1 MSKVQAHT
9 HIYLYV
15 LICVYIHTHILTYIC
30 IRTCIYIRV
39 YIYVFDVAMSYFEQ
53 HPELGRHDT
62 RNNHGNKT
70 HRQSKSHDTGE
81 KVHRPFD
88 HNRELA
94 QYMQEVYEAN
104 TDRETGKAR
113 NLPKPRIT
121 HHMPHNK
128 SDYEEFRHRA
138 RTQREPYESM
148 IKHQEEQLEEL
159 DDIGIS
165 EKDNL
170 MIRRQEE
177 YVGR

>member
-104 TDRETGKAR
+104 TARETGKAR

-128 SDYEEFRHRA
+128 SVTKNLDIEREHR
-138 RTQREPYESM
+138 ESRM
-148 IKHQEEQLEEL
+148 
-159 DDIGIS
+159 
-165 EKDNL
+165 NL
-170 MIRRQEE
+170 
-177 YVGR
+177 